1 MKRLLQS
8 RDAQAA
14 IAWVLGC
21 YLRFALGTTRWRLLG
36 EEHFVAFVAGGR
48 GIAAFWHERLP
59 LMPAL
64 WRRTGGSLRGHV
76 LISRHRDGVMIASI
90 MDRFG
95 IRVVHGSSTHKGR
108 DRGGAAGFLALLD
121 AVNGGGVAVITPD
134 GPRGPRRQAAGG
146 VVQLAAQSGA
156 KVLPCAA
163 QVRWK
168 VTLGSWDRM
177 VLPLPF
183 GRGVLVCGAPVTV
196 ARNEGEKGLQAIARA
211 LTEACDR
218 ADAACG

>member
-1 MKRLLQS
+1 
-8 RDAQAA
+8 
-14 IAWVLGC
+14 
-21 YLRFALGTTRWRLLG
+21 
-36 EEHFVAFVAGGR
+36 
-48 GIAAFWHERLP
+48 
-59 LMPAL
+59 
-64 WRRTGGSLRGHV
+64 V
-76 LISRHRDGVMIASI
+76 LISRHRDGVLIASI

-95 IRVVHGSSTHKGR
+95 IRVVYGSSTQRGR

-146 VVQLAAQSGA
+146 VAQLAAQSGA
-156 KVLPCAA
+156 KVLPCGA

-183 GRGVLVCGAPVTV
+183 GRGVLVCGAPVSV
-196 ARNEGEKGLQAIARA
+196 ARNDLEKGLEAIGGA